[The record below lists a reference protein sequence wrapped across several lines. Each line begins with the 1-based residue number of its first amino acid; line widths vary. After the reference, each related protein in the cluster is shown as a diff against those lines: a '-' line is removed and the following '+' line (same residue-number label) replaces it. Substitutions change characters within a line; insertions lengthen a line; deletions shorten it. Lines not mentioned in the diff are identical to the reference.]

1 LIGYG
6 WLAMPSTS
14 PLFAPLSATS
24 VTTHHTQ
31 TDPEKRTENGC
42 DDRVQPQWPR
52 EVPSQ
57 EVKPDL
63 GGVLDDE
70 DEQQA
75 ASGE

>member
-1 LIGYG
+1 
-6 WLAMPSTS
+6 MRPSTTPFCA
-14 PLFAPLSATS
+14 PLFATS

-31 TDPEKRTENGC
+31 TDPDNCTENGC
-42 DDRVQPQWPR
+42 DEGVQPQWPS

-63 GGVLDDE
+63 FGVLDDE